1 VPCKLRKI
9 VLVIEIIAAIAI
21 GSCIGIIIGLTLSI
35 LIHRFFW
42 PVAFY

>member
-1 VPCKLRKI
+1 MPCARRKI
-9 VLVIEIIAAIAI
+9 ALVIEIIAAISI
-21 GSCIGIIIGLTLSI
+21 GAFIGIIIGLTLSI